1 MECIILAGGLGTRI
15 RSSIGE
21 MPKCMAPVAGQPFL
35 YYLLQH
41 LAGQGCTKA
50 VLALGYKYEVVTD
63 WIESGAWP
71 FAIEYSIEHEPLGTG
86 GAMLQAMQSC
96 KENYVAVVN
105 GDTYFPVDLTELL
118 RYGKEKDATC
128 ALALKELHNFNRYGL
143 VHIDNNGHIQS
154 FEEKR
159 ETEQGLING
168 GVYAINRQTLL
179 NQNLPTKFSFE
190 KDFLE
195 AQISF
200 GQLYGKVF
208 EDYFLDI
215 GIPEDYNQAQ
225 EDFKTLYP

>member
-35 YYLLQH
+35 YYLLQY
-41 LAGQGCTKA
+41 LAHQGCTKA
-50 VLALGYKYEVVTD
+50 VLALGYKHEVVTE
-63 WIESGAWP
+63 WIESGVWP

-86 GAMLQAMQSC
+86 GAILQAMHSC
-96 KENYVAVVN
+96 KEDYVAVVN
-105 GDTYFPVDLTELL
+105 GDTYFPVNQNELL
-118 RYGKEKDATC
+118 QFGKEKNAAC

-143 VHIDNNGHIQS
+143 VYTDDSGHIQS

-168 GVYAINRQTLL
+168 GVYAINRQAFL
-179 NQNLPTKFSFE
+179 NQNLPPKFSFE

-195 AQISF
+195 AQVSP
-200 GQLYGKVF
+200 GQLYGKAF
-208 EDYFLDI
+208 DDYFLDI
-215 GIPEDYNQAQ
+215 GIPEDYNKAQ
-225 EDFKTLYP
+225 EDFKILRP